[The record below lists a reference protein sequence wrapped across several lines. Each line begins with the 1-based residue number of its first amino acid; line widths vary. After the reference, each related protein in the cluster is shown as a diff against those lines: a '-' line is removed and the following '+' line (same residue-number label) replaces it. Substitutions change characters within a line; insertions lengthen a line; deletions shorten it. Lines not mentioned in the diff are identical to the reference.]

1 MCLGLANG
9 YRKPINKKERTYEEL
24 KKEFFPEK
32 NSGKELTRDDVIKAL
47 ECCSAGNCESG
58 DCPLFSKDDV
68 DVCTSKLATLA
79 LEIIRSDG
87 EVKRALI
94 AGQTTLQKHLTQKD
108 SYINQLQNENE
119 ILHKNA
125 DEAYQQGLD
134 ENRALF
140 EKNIISEF
148 WDKVKAKADADK
160 IIQIDCRWAVSQNMG
175 DEILKEMDRD
185 LNV

>member
-9 YRKPINKKERTYEEL
+9 CRKPITKKRTYEKL
-24 KKEFFPEK
+24 KQTHFPEK
-32 NSGKELTRDDVIKAL
+32 NSGAELTREDVIKAL

-58 DCPLFSKDDV
+58 NCPLFSPGDI
-68 DVCTSKLATLA
+68 DVCTTKLATLA
-79 LEIIRSDG
+79 LEIIRGDV

-94 AGQTTLQKHLTQKD
+94 AGQTTLQKHLAEKD

-119 ILHKNA
+119 ILHINA

-148 WDKVKAKADADK
+148 WDKVKAKADTDK
-160 IIQIDCRWAVSQNMG
+160 IITIDCRWAVSQNMG
-175 DEILKEMDRD
+175 DKILKEMRGDES
-185 LNV
+185 